1 MKKVKFN
8 THFLPVVKVIVLSG
22 LFLSK
27 CTLANHKN
35 DFLLSEVNQSMNV
48 EQCDET
54 TKRLTQWEQMVFHDL
69 GKSIETKLKMV
80 NDFFNQMQ
88 WMDDKEL
95 WNKKDYWATPI
106 ESLIRNSGDCE
117 DFAIAKYFT
126 LLAMDIP
133 EEQLKITFVRVN
145 NQLGHMVLLAL
156 NQESLDEFTQ
166 VISHKFK
173 DVAPYLQKSLR
184 ERIQLYLTFIEK
196 QPDEWKKYCNENNLF
211 TPLSGFDAYTV
222 FIPQI
227 NKLSYRN
234 SSLKEEKYEFVPF
247 NLGIYGFDKF

>member
-35 DFLLSEVNQSMNV
+35 DFLLSAVNQSMNV

-145 NQLGHMVLLAL
+145 NQLGHMVLFYYPSNSSDPLILDNMKDEILTQSQRPEL
-156 NQESLDEFTQ
+156 NFVFSFNADGLWLN
-166 VISHKFK
+166 S
-173 DVAPYLQKSLR
+173 
-184 ERIQLYLTFIEK
+184 EK
-196 QPDEWKKYCNENNLF
+196 TAKPDEKNIITQWSQMIQK
-211 TPLSGFDAYTV
+211 
-222 FIPQI
+222 I
-227 NKLSYRN
+227 
-234 SSLKEEKYEFVPF
+234 KEE
-247 NLGIYGFDKF
+247 